1 VIRRATPE
9 DVDAVSE
16 LEAAI
21 FGPDGWTPA
30 MVAEELTGER
40 RHAFVTD
47 DLTGYAVTMKTD
59 DVVDLLRI
67 AVAPAVRR
75 RGVARA
81 LLDAAMAAAEGS
93 RMLLE
98 VSAAN
103 HSAIAFYASAG
114 FAQIDRRRRY
124 YKDGTDA
131 IVMEATL

>member
-1 VIRRATPE
+1 MIRPATSA
-9 DVDAVSE
+9 DVAAVAQ

-47 DLTGYAVTMKTD
+47 DLTGYAVTLQTD

-67 AVAPAVRR
+67 AVAPPVRR

-103 HSAIAFYASAG
+103 DSAIAFYASAG
-114 FAQIDRRRRY
+114 FAEIDRRRRY